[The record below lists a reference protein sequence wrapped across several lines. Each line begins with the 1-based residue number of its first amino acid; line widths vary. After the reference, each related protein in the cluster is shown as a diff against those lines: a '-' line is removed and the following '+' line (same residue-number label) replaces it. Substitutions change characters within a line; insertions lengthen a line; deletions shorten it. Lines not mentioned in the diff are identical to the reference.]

1 MNKKI
6 FIACDHAGF
15 ELKKRI
21 ISKFQ
26 KKLNFIDL
34 GTKSSDS
41 VDYPDYAHLLCQKIR
56 QDNSKFGILIC
67 GSGVGMSIV
76 ANRYLSVRA
85 ALCFDHKMAL
95 LAREHNDANVL
106 VLGSRLI
113 SFEEAIKSIDIF
125 FSTNFEGGRHQ
136 GRLDKFYD
144 VKQ

>member
-67 GSGVGMSIV
+67 GSGVGMAIA
-76 ANRYLSVRA
+76 ANRHSHVRA
-85 ALCFDHKMAL
+85 ALVERPGQ
-95 LAREHNDANVL
+95 ARYARLHNGINVL
-106 VLGSRLI
+106 CLSGNRLSLDDAWPI
-113 SFEEAIKSIDIF
+113 VKAFLFTDADQDE
-125 FSTNFEGGRHQ
+125 RHK
-136 GRLDKFYD
+136 RRRRMLNER
-144 VKQ
+144 